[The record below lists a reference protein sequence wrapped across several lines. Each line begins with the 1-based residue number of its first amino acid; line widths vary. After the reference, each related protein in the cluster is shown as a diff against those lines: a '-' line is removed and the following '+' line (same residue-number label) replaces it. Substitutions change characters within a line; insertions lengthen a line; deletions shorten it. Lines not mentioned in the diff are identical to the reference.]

1 MEHINLHY
9 IGEDYQGRPAY
20 KSDTGKIYVDVN
32 IARRKGEKRRICDVY
47 YKSGEP
53 DCPFI
58 GTYTIYGQ
66 PEYDAPINGRQDWEY
81 INNN

>member
-1 MEHINLHY
+1 MEHINLQY

-20 KSDTGKIYVDVN
+20 KSEKGKIYVDVN
-32 IARRKGEKRRICDVY
+32 IARRKEEKRMICDVH

-66 PEYDAPINGRQDWEY
+66 PGYNEPINGKQDWDY